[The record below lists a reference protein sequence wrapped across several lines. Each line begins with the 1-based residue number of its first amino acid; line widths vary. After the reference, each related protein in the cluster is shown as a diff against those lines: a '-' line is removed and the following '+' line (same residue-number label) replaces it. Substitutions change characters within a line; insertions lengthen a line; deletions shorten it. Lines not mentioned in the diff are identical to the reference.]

1 MKAFANNKKY
11 LRSNSVVIFASEV
24 AEGHTLPS
32 EAGTRCHSK
41 KITTELEKGN
51 LRVWL
56 L

>member
-1 MKAFANNKKY
+1 LFLTPITSTSATSKAGA
-11 LRSNSVVIFASEV
+11 
-24 AEGHTLPS
+24 
-32 EAGTRCHSK
+32 RCHS